1 MTKIEKDAGFYRD
14 DLADDRNF
22 RPMTIALIV
31 IVVVWALV
39 YLVGGATHSL
49 STSDGAQL
57 DSSTSATS
65 VADY

>member
-22 RPMTIALIV
+22 RPMTIALFA

-39 YLVGGATHSL
+39 YLLGGATDKL
-49 STSDGAQL
+49 STNAGARP
-57 DSSTSATS
+57 DHSNSAYL
-65 VADY
+65 VAED